1 VSNFDQIA
9 GAKHWMLAVS
19 YGRADAACHR
29 RLHMRREDMDQGVR
43 TRIIERYRWLFDRVT
58 EELNREKIANLR
70 ICRSN
75 STWVITHL
83 LTNDKIV
90 GKTAHKTEWFL
101 DRCAS

>member
-1 VSNFDQIA
+1 MIESKLTFYVVS
-9 GAKHWMLAVS
+9 
-19 YGRADAACHR
+19 GR
-29 RLHMRREDMDQGVR
+29 MRHVR
-43 TRIIERYRWLFDRVT
+43 QVAWTKPPE
-58 EELNREKIANLR
+58 R